1 MGQQDKQKLSNLTK
15 SQASIYSIKKKKKK
29 EQMIW
34 VIEVK

>member
-15 SQASIYSIKKKKKK
+15 SQASIYSIKKKKK